1 MSTCARRYTA
11 IEIAEYVL
19 DKCVRDGCPISNLH
33 LQPILYFLQKAFL
46 KKKQHLLFKDKIYA
60 GKYVPIVLPVHER
73 YCLAGAYPLLE
84 CYDTSLPKDVREI
97 LDPEIERLR
106 SVPLLDLIRGV
117 KEEPAWKKAIQS
129 NESQELRLRLEEV
142 RYETWHLARGSAN
155 DKTGRV
161 HYLSDGSHTGLA
173 DGRS

>member
-1 MSTCARRYTA
+1 MTSEPILAIVHLFKEEDMSTCARRYTA

-19 DKCVRDGCPISNLH
+19 DKCVKDGCPISNLH

-84 CYDTSLPKDVREI
+84 RYDAYLPEDVCEI
-97 LDPEIERLR
+97 LDPEIKRLCAI
-106 SVPLLDLIRGV
+106 PLLDLIRSV
-117 KEEPAWKKAIQS
+117 KEEPAWKKAVQS
-129 NESQELRLRLEEV
+129 KSQELRLRLDEE
-142 RYETWHLARGSAN
+142 
-155 DKTGRV
+155 RV
-161 HYLSDGSHTGLA
+161 C
-173 DGRS
+173 

>member
-60 GKYVPIVLPVHER
+60 GKYVPIILPVHER

-117 KEEPAWKKAIQS
+117 KEEPAWKKAVQS

-142 RYETWHLARGSAN
+142 RYET
-155 DKTGRV
+155 
-161 HYLSDGSHTGLA
+161 
-173 DGRS
+173 